1 MRKVSGFTIIEL
13 VAVILILGILA
24 AVAVPQVVSLKTE
37 SKTAVVKGVAGAVA
51 SGSAMNYA
59 KKQAGGTG
67 WSTVSDCSQTAVL
80 LVGGTFPTDVGV
92 AAAALTDATAGT
104 CTFSYSGDTA
114 ATGSASV
121 IGAS

>member
-37 SKTAVVKGVAGAVA
+37 ARTAVLKGVAGAAA
-51 SGSAMNYA
+51 SGAALNYA
-59 KKQAGGTG
+59 KKQAGATYQ
-67 WSTVSDCSQTAVL
+67 TISDCSQTNTL
-80 LVGGTFPTDVGV
+80 LVGSAFPTDVGV
-92 AAAALTDATAGT
+92 TAGT
-104 CTFSYSGDTA
+104 IADAASATCSFTYSGDTG
-114 ATGSASV
+114 ATGSATV

>member
-24 AVAVPQVVSLKTE
+24 AVAVPQVVSLKSE
-37 SKTAVVKGVAGAVA
+37 AKVAVLKGVAGAVA

-59 KKQAGGTG
+59 KKQAG
-67 WSTVSDCSQTAVL
+67 STYSTISDCSQTAVL
-80 LVGGTFPTDVGV
+80 LVGSAFPTDVGV
-92 AAAALTDATAGT
+92 TAAAITDATPTT
-104 CTFSYSGDTA
+104 CNFTYSGDTG

>member
-37 SKTAVVKGVAGAVA
+37 AKTAVVKGVAGAVA

-59 KKQAGGTG
+59 KKQAGATTY
-67 WSTVSDCSQTAVL
+67 STVSNCSQTAVL
-80 LVGGTFPTDVGV
+80 LVGGAFPTDVGV
-92 AAAALTDATAGT
+92 ASLTIADAATAS
-104 CTFSYSGDTA
+104 CLFSYSGDTA

>member
-51 SGSAMNYA
+51 SGSALNYA
-59 KKQAGGTG
+59 KKQSGAAGY
-67 WSTVSDCSQTAVL
+67 STISDCSQTAVL
-80 LVGGTFPTDVGV
+80 LVGGAFPTDVGV
-92 AAAALTDATAGT
+92 AAATISDAGT
-104 CTFSYSGDTA
+104 TSCVFSYSGDAA

-121 IGAS
+121 VGAS

>member
-37 SKTAVVKGVAGAVA
+37 AKTAVVKGVAGAVA

-59 KKQAGGTG
+59 KKQAGGTYTTISNCS
-67 WSTVSDCSQTAVL
+67 STAAL
-80 LVGGTFPTDVGV
+80 LVGGAFPTDVGV
-92 AAAALTDATAGT
+92 AAASIADAGT
-104 CTFSYSGDTA
+104 TSCSFSYSGDTG

-121 IGAS
+121 IGAG